1 MTYTL
6 VSVVVPFYRQAD
18 HLRQAVDEYAAALDH
33 LPIAWELILVP
44 NGPDDGS
51 IELCRQI
58 SRDDSRVRMAQPR
71 GAGWGAAVK
80 EGLRAARGDL
90 LCYTNS
96 ARTTGA
102 DLALLI
108 GHALSAPGT
117 VLKANRKVRESF
129 RRRLG
134 SLLYNLECRA
144 LFDVASWDI
153 NGTPKI
159 FPRAFDRLLALA
171 DEGDLIDLEFLV
183 TCRSE
188 RYPILEMPVICSQ
201 RRTRRSTTGMGTA
214 VRLYVGALA
223 TWRARRR
230 VR

>member
-1 MTYTL
+1 MSYTL
-6 VSVVVPFYRQAD
+6 VSVVLPFYRQAD
-18 HLRQAVDEYAAALDH
+18 HLRQAVDEYAVALDG

-51 IELCRQI
+51 VALCRQA
-58 SRDDSRVRMAQPR
+58 SAADSRIRMTEPP

-80 EGLRAARGDL
+80 AGLRCARGDL
-90 LCYTNS
+90 LCYANS

-102 DLALLI
+102 DLAMLI
-108 GHALSAPGT
+108 AHALSAPGT
-117 VLKANRKVRESF
+117 VLKANRKVRESLW
-129 RRRLG
+129 RRLG
-134 SLLYNLECRA
+134 SLVYNLECRA

-159 FPRAFDRLLALA
+159 FPGAFDRLLRLE

-183 TCRSE
+183 ICRSAG
-188 RYPILEMPVICSQ
+188 YPILEMPIISTE
-201 RRTRRSTTGMGTA
+201 RRTRRSTTGMRTA

-223 TWRARRR
+223 MWRALGR

>member
-1 MTYTL
+1 
-6 VSVVVPFYRQAD
+6 V
-18 HLRQAVDEYAAALDH
+18 VDECATALDRV
-33 LPIAWELILVP
+33 PIAWELILVP

-51 IELCRQI
+51 VDLCRQI
-58 SRDDSRVRMAQPR
+58 SREDSRVHLAQPG

-80 EGLRAARGDL
+80 AGLRLARGDL

-96 ARTTGA
+96 ARTTGT
-102 DLALLI
+102 DLAMLI
-108 GHALSAPGT
+108 GHALSEPGA

-129 RRRLG
+129 KRRLG

-159 FPRAFDRLLALA
+159 FPRAFDRLLGLE
-171 DEGDLIDLEFLV
+171 DEADLIDLEFLV

-188 RYPILEMPVICSQ
+188 GYPILEVPVICTQ

-214 VRLYVGALA
+214 VRLYVGAL
-223 TWRARRR
+223 TMWRARRR
-230 VR
+230 AR